1 MTHLTYRASY
11 CAELVTDQAQQEG
24 FEIPAEV
31 EGEGELVEEET
42 F

>member
-1 MTHLTYRASY
+1 MS
-11 CAELVTDQAQQEG
+11 QQEG
-24 FEIPAEV
+24 FEIPAEG

>member
-1 MTHLTYRASY
+1 MAIFWF
-11 CAELVTDQAQQEG
+11 TDLNFFFFSLQEG

-31 EGEGELVEEET
+31 EDEEGELIEEET